1 MNEGNGDLVQSLE
14 EFIDTIDKRLGR
26 VEAFESSIGAVESE
40 VAAVKTLAEKLVGTS
55 GVLPV

>member
-26 VEAFESSIGAVESE
+26 VEAFESSIGSVESE